1 MILLMILFLRFT
13 SKDNVALV
21 LTPVSFAFHIPAA
34 VPIGCGLLRGP
45 ASAVPA
51 GCGVILYYFMRLV
64 KDKAGVL
71 QGKETESV
79 QKLQILLDGLV
90 KNQEMWLAIIAFAT
104 VTLLVYLIRHSS
116 FDYSWRIGVVTG
128 AVIYIVFMLFGNM
141 FMSISMEMGSVIIA
155 GVVSAVIGLVIEF
168 FVLGVDYSRSEV
180 TQFED
185 DEYVYYVK
193 AVPKSL
199 VSQTKKSVKK
209 FSSNKKS
216 VDRDLDEEDVD
227 EDVVQEAAPVEHVSE
242 EDFDFEKQLE
252 ESLKDL

>member
-1 MILLMILFLRFT
+1 M
-13 SKDNVALV
+13 
-21 LTPVSFAFHIPAA
+21 
-34 VPIGCGLLRGP
+34 
-45 ASAVPA
+45 
-51 GCGVILYYFMRLV
+51 
-64 KDKAGVL
+64 
-71 QGKETESV
+71 
-79 QKLQILLDGLV
+79 
-90 KNQEMWLAIIAFAT
+90 
-104 VTLLVYLIRHSS
+104 
-116 FDYSWRIGVVTG
+116 VTG
-128 AVIYIVFMLFGNM
+128 SVVYIVLMLFGSM

-155 GVVSAVIGLVIEF
+155 GVVSAVIGLIIEF

-216 VDRDLDEEDVD
+216 DDRDLDEEDIE
-227 EDVVQEAAPVEHVSE
+227 EDLVQDAAPVEHVSE

>member
-1 MILLMILFLRFT
+1 
-13 SKDNVALV
+13 
-21 LTPVSFAFHIPAA
+21 
-34 VPIGCGLLRGP
+34 
-45 ASAVPA
+45 
-51 GCGVILYYFMRLV
+51 
-64 KDKAGVL
+64 
-71 QGKETESV
+71 
-79 QKLQILLDGLV
+79 
-90 KNQEMWLAIIAFAT
+90 
-104 VTLLVYLIRHSS
+104 
-116 FDYSWRIGVVTG
+116 
-128 AVIYIVFMLFGNM
+128 
-141 FMSISMEMGSVIIA
+141 MSISMEMGSVIIA
-155 GVVSAVIGLVIEF
+155 GVVSALIGLVIEF

-216 VDRDLDEEDVD
+216 DDSDLDDLDEETPEQD
-227 EDVVQEAAPVEHVSE
+227 AAPVEHVSE